1 MERAYYTGIETPI
14 GVLWAA
20 STDEGLL
27 RLAFPRPREAFLES
41 LQGFEV
47 VEEPERF
54 EELSILLG
62 EYFDGHPVD
71 FDIPVDLRGT
81 EFQRAVW
88 EAMRRIPY
96 GRVSTYGRIAEMVS
110 RPGAARAVGNAVARN
125 PIVIVI
131 PCHRVVRSNGD
142 IGEFSSGVEL
152 KRRLLSIEGVLE
164 AGSELSERRQ
174 LLSHLWP

>member
-1 MERAYYTGIETPI
+1 MERAYYTGVETSI

-20 STDEGLL
+20 STDRGLL
-27 RLAFPRPREAFLES
+27 RLTFPRPREVFLEA

-54 EELSILLG
+54 EELFILLR

-71 FDIPVDLRGT
+71 FGIPLDLRGT
-81 EFQRAVW
+81 DFQRAVW

-96 GRVSTYGRIAEMVS
+96 GMVSTYGRIAEMIS

-142 IGEFSSGVEL
+142 IGEFGSGVEL

-164 AGSELSERRQ
+164 ADSELSERRQ
-174 LLSHLWP
+174 LLNHLWP